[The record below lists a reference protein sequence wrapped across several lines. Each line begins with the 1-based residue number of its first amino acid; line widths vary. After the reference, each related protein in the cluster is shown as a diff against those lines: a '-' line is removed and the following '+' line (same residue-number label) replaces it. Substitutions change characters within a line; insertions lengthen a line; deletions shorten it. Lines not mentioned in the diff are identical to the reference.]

1 MNPVALDQ
9 VAPRQAATDPTLP
22 GLARALDAEVMR
34 ELLCRHG
41 TLPPEESLVIRHV
54 RFHPRR
60 GAWITYE
67 VAERGAGADAGRPGN
82 GRRRPALFY
91 GRLDAPGIEPLAGH
105 ERDDVADGAGTE
117 DVLLLPELPM
127 VVRFFPHDAVLRRL
141 AEVCRL
147 SAIKRR
153 VEAILA
159 TEGVDWKLKRS
170 TALGTVVRYKP
181 ERRCVFRLHLDARG
195 RASGRKRRLGF
206 YGQVDSDGAGSEVA
220 RVLEDLASRVGAM
233 GPVAVP
239 RPFLY
244 DERLGLLLNE
254 EIEGTSLLDHLERE
268 DVKKVLRR
276 LAARVVDIQRS
287 GVRPA
292 RRVELPDQLRTLT
305 EVETM
310 LHAVDEAREA
320 GLDERAASIARLLTA
335 RATPP
340 PLVGCI
346 HGDFHAGQVLVRGR
360 RSWIVDFDRVAVG
373 DPLIDPATLAA
384 GLLLE
389 VTEGRL
395 ARPAAR
401 RAAKVFLRAYA
412 EAWPAASDPERL
424 AWQVAVTIHQSAVA
438 PLRQLRPGWPA
449 LVSRRLDLA
458 ERIATGGE
466 VLP

>member
-1 MNPVALDQ
+1 
-9 VAPRQAATDPTLP
+9 
-22 GLARALDAEVMR
+22 
-34 ELLCRHG
+34 
-41 TLPPEESLVIRHV
+41 
-54 RFHPRR
+54 
-60 GAWITYE
+60 
-67 VAERGAGADAGRPGN
+67 
-82 GRRRPALFY
+82 
-91 GRLDAPGIEPLAGH
+91 
-105 ERDDVADGAGTE
+105 
-117 DVLLLPELPM
+117 M

-206 YGQVDSDGAGSEVA
+206 YGQVDPDGAGSEVA
-220 RVLEDLASRVGAM
+220 RVLEELAPRVGAM

-254 EIEGTSLLDHLERE
+254 EIEGTPLLDHLERE
-268 DVKKVLRR
+268 DSKKVLRR

-292 RRVELPDQLRTLT
+292 RHLGLADQLGTLA
-305 EVETM
+305 EVGATFN
-310 LHAVDEAREA
+310 AVDEAREA
-320 GLDERAASIARLLTA
+320 GLDGRAASIARLLA
-335 RATPP
+335 ERATSP

-373 DPLIDPATLAA
+373 DPLIDPATLTA

-389 VTEGRL
+389 VTEERL
-395 ARPAAR
+395 ARPVAR

-412 EAWPAASDPERL
+412 EAWPAVSDPERL
-424 AWQVAVTIHQSAVA
+424 AWQVAATLHQSAVA
-438 PLRQLRPGWPA
+438 PLRQLRTDWPA

-458 ERIATGGE
+458 ERIVTGGE